1 MANPTV
7 RVRLFAMLREIAGT
21 PALELELEGSDSVE
35 SCWLQLCRRFQGLE
49 SSRGSIRA
57 ARNLQYVD
65 WDAPVSG
72 GDELAFLPPVS
83 GGATP
88 AELLVEVRVGSE
100 PIDLEAMT
108 AAVQRRGIGA
118 IATFVGLVRDP
129 DQGRAVPALKYEA
142 YPEMAEPVLAEICRE
157 ALPRFDA
164 TEARVQH
171 RTGRVAGGVA
181 SVVVVVGAAHRH
193 QALDCCAYIIDELKS
208 RAPIWKSEG

>member
-21 PALELELEGSDSVE
+21 PALELEGSDSVE

-100 PIDLEAMT
+100 PI
-108 AAVQRRGIGA
+108 
-118 IATFVGLVRDP
+118 
-129 DQGRAVPALKYEA
+129 
-142 YPEMAEPVLAEICRE
+142 
-157 ALPRFDA
+157 
-164 TEARVQH
+164 
-171 RTGRVAGGVA
+171 
-181 SVVVVVGAAHRH
+181 
-193 QALDCCAYIIDELKS
+193 
-208 RAPIWKSEG
+208 